1 MKTAKTEE
9 TVLIK
14 VKLPKRLKAKAV
26 ELAKAEMRTLNAV
39 FVLALKAR
47 VENEPL
53 SRSKA

>member
-14 VKLPKRLKAKAV
+14 VKIPKRLKAKAA